1 MCCNRYKVIT
11 IQTMKHDVIES
22 FDSFLSRS
30 KHHVG
35 IGLLNGTRSTQ
46 SSYRLP
52 VTSQKII
59 SELDRYRKPLR
70 FQHTSSCHIYKY

>member
-1 MCCNRYKVIT
+1 M

-22 FDSFLSRS
+22 FASFLSRS

-46 SSYRLP
+46 S
-52 VTSQKII
+52 
-59 SELDRYRKPLR
+59 LR
-70 FQHTSSCHIYKY
+70 IGYQ